1 MKPACYFWMT
11 AVANTS
17 GDTCWLQK
25 KAALND
31 FTANIFACK
40 VFQILG
46 KKQKT
51 KKKNE
56 EWIIGDDYAQWNP
69 FSQCWLNVEMKC

>member
-1 MKPACYFWMT
+1 MT

-31 FTANIFACK
+31 STVNILACK
-40 VFQILG
+40 VLG
-46 KKQKT
+46 KKYL
-51 KKKNE
+51 KKKA
-56 EWIIGDDYAQWNP
+56 EWIIGDDYAQLNP
-69 FSQCWLNVEMKC
+69 FSQCWLSVEMKR